1 MTVSFRRYWPIGAT
15 DLLLKAAFHSD
26 MRIAAQAWR
35 SWYET
40 CDLDNSL
47 WNDLRIA
54 SHAHRRLSGLENAG
68 PLEPR
73 LLGLRRY
80 IWSGGRMRID
90 AATPLMKELV
100 DKKVPFMPIK
110 GSVLLARDPQVMA
123 DRFIGDI
130 DILIDL
136 GNWERAV
143 AIAFDQ
149 GWKPAWIPDREA
161 AIHRMRQTH
170 HALDLQRGVH
180 GAVDLHQF
188 SLALN
193 RQLGADVMLWKR
205 AGQGTLGGIPV
216 LLPHPSDQLA
226 IIFGH
231 CFLYANPR
239 SFDWVADALAT
250 ISAPGFDWSLF
261 TDVVLD
267 RELAVPA
274 AAALTYM
281 SEELQCSIPVT
292 VMEHIVEQL
301 REPFLSEF
309 AASHRTYV
317 SDVASECRAIY
328 QAECIRSRRFV
339 ERASIRHDVA
349 ARRNRVNATLTAI
362 KAGEKIVLALPSGV
376 RPMDSIQFR
385 LRFEVADEWRR
396 TFAFLSRKSP
406 VVVLRCFDYISIELG
421 RLRIRRSGPHELIGE
436 IDGALVAGRGID
448 QLSLVATNVDAFWF
462 RKARNLRSFI
472 SRVVGK
478 RPRGAELLRKL
489 QDFRTRLRSTNKGSG
504 SADGGTEPPVALL
517 GGAFEATISTSTVDF
532 EFARSARASA

>member
-1 MTVSFRRYWPIGAT
+1 MTADFRSYWPRGQT
-15 DLLLKAAFHSD
+15 NLLLKAAFHSD
-26 MRIAAQAWR
+26 FRISSRAWH
-35 SWYET
+35 SWHET
-40 CDLDNSL
+40 CDFDKTL
-47 WNDLRIA
+47 WNDLRVA
-54 SHAHRRLSGLENAG
+54 SLAHRRLGRSGNAKA
-68 PLEPR
+68 LEPR

-80 IWSGGRMRID
+80 IWSAGRMRIA
-90 AATPLMKELV
+90 AATLLLKEFANRDV
-100 DKKVPFMPIK
+100 TFMPIK
-110 GSVLLARDPQVMA
+110 GSVLLARDPEAMSN
-123 DRFIGDI
+123 RFLADI
-130 DILIDL
+130 DVLVDHAS
-136 GNWERAV
+136 WEKAV

-149 GWKPAWIPDREA
+149 GWKPAWIPDRET

-170 HALDLQRGVH
+170 HALDLLRGAH

-250 ISAPGFDWSLF
+250 ISVPDFDWSLF

-281 SEELQCSIPVT
+281 SEELQCSI
-292 VMEHIVEQL
+292 VEQL

-309 AASHRTYV
+309 AARHRAYV

-339 ERASIRHDVA
+339 ERASIRNDVA
-349 ARRNRVNATLTAI
+349 ARRNRVNAALTAI

-385 LRFEVADEWRR
+385 LRFEVADEWCR

-406 VVVLRCFDYISIELG
+406 VVALRCFDYTPIELG

-462 RKARNLRSFI
+462 RKVRNLRSFI

-478 RPRGAELLRKL
+478 GPHGAELLRKL
-489 QDFRTRLRSTNKGSG
+489 RDFRTRLRSTNKRSG
-504 SADGGTEPPVALL
+504 IADGGTEPPIALL